1 MFMRVLLALCFW
13 LGLCC
18 CNYSFHILQTFGA
31 LFYHSLPLFMAN
43 AEPFVCIG
51 RMCGFE
57 TPTDGATSSKM
68 NYIGADKC
76 DFKASDIFCME
87 FKDNLVMH

>member
-1 MFMRVLLALCFW
+1 
-13 LGLCC
+13 
-18 CNYSFHILQTFGA
+18 
-31 LFYHSLPLFMAN
+31 MAN

-76 DFKASDIFCME
+76 DFKASDVFCME